1 MIQFGIVFLTLVIV
15 IVSYIFWKPRK
26 SEHLT
31 MNTTDKSS
39 TNKFSTDK
47 SSIDKSLSDDGSLM
61 GM

>member
-15 IVSYIFWKPRK
+15 MVSYIFWKPRK

-39 TNKFSTDK
+39 TDKSSTHK
-47 SSIDKSLSDDGSLM
+47 SSIDESSIDESLI

>member
-1 MIQFGIVFLTLVIV
+1 MNQFGIVFLTLVIV
-15 IVSYIFWKPRK
+15 IVSYIFLKPRK

-39 TNKFSTDK
+39 TDKSSTHK
-47 SSIDKSLSDDGSLM
+47 SSIDESSIDESLI